1 MKKQLLKKFLAV
13 MIILA
18 AGTFFLNLQAQ
29 VNVTFVND
37 SVDAGN
43 STTGTIAPLALKF
56 TISAEGKIS
65 LDASSKNLNADVQ
78 RVVNSWDSD
87 SVGTT
92 DNAALFGKSFAL
104 VATTGG
110 SDRLQCRLA
119 SGGGLGVQGKN
130 QWRLDD
136 GGTEFL
142 YFTLYGDVGLE
153 FTSFAYNDFN
163 DDGGNGNF
171 RLIDYDS
178 DETYYLDKPVLT
190 GDTICT
196 LPAGEFKLSRPTD
209 TLTFSNSDTIST
221 STGNEGGRIYGLN
234 FNVVEVEPGP
244 PPPAGTIAL
253 NFINETGID
262 VGGTPTGG
270 LNPLT
275 LAFTIGAQGKIS
287 LDASTGNENVDVKAV
302 VNSWDSD
309 SVGVTDIASL
319 FGTSFNLMVTTPKR
333 LQCAKMGGLGIQGR
347 NQWRV
352 DDGGTEVFH
361 FILEDDVGLDVLQF
375 KFRDINEVSADLAHF
390 RISDYNTDENYFIDI
405 FGGDVGFYNVP
416 DGELSMRFRSDSL
429 TVTTSDTIAG
439 DAGGK
444 LFGLV
449 FNLVEALPKTPAV
462 LSTTP
467 AHADT
472 LVAVTT
478 DYVITFDNEMDK
490 DVSAA
495 AITFSPDVSNRVNT
509 WDAASKKITISFSDL
524 SLHTKYM
531 VTVGAGVKGTN
542 GLNALADT
550 TFTFQTLPDPPTV
563 LYTWPLHL
571 GKTISEDSPLY
582 IEFSRSMVP
591 DSVEKAIS
599 FVPEITGLMFAWSK
613 DKSIVYIQGD
623 MQHSSYVGTISTL
636 ATDVYGLTLAEA
648 FTFSF
653 NTTATSTEDRKA
665 SDIVLYPNPATDA
678 VRIQGMDVSSVKIY
692 SLSGSLMKEFFNT
705 PVLDVSDIGS
715 GTYAVSISDSE
726 GNRVRKMLV
735 IQ

>member
-13 MIILA
+13 MFILA

-37 SVDAGN
+37 SADVGSSA
-43 STTGTIAPLALKF
+43 TGTIHPLTLRFEIDDA
-56 TISAEGKIS
+56 GKIS
-65 LDASSKNLNADVQ
+65 LNASSKNDNVDVQ
-78 RVVNSWDSD
+78 RVVNAWDSD
-87 SVGTT
+87 SVGNT
-92 DNAALFGKSFAL
+92 DNAALYGKSFAL
-104 VATTGG
+104 VATT
-110 SDRLQCRLA
+110 SKSRMQCSMA
-119 SGGGLGVQGKN
+119 GGGGLGVRGQN
-130 QWRLDD
+130 QWRID
-136 GGTEFL
+136 GGSDGEEM
-142 YFTLYGDVGLE
+142 YFTLYGDVGVE

-163 DDGGNGNF
+163 DSGDKGNF
-171 RLIDYDS
+171 RLMDHDS
-178 DETYYLDKPVLT
+178 DTTLYLDKPVLT
-190 GDTICT
+190 
-196 LPAGEFKLSRPTD
+196 
-209 TLTFSNSDTIST
+209 SDTTIALN
-221 STGNEGGRIYGLN
+221 TGQFNMRYETDMLTITVSDTTGDKDAGGKLWGLG
-234 FNVVEVEPGP
+234 FNVVEAAPMP
-244 PPPAGTIAL
+244 LPAGRFAL
-253 NFINETGID
+253 NFNNESATDYG
-262 VGGTPTGG
+262 
-270 LNPLT
+270 NPNSLGP
-275 LAFTIGAQGKIS
+275 LKFDFTVEANGKIS
-287 LDASTGNENVDVKAV
+287 VNASTESEHQPNINFVDG
-302 VNSWDSD
+302 WDSD
-309 SVGVTDIASL
+309 SLGFTENASL
-319 FGTSFNLMVTTPKR
+319 FGTDFSLKVTSNKR
-333 LQCAKMGGLGIQGR
+333 IQNRAQYGGGLGVEGQ
-347 NQWRV
+347 NQWRIDQGGKEFIYFV
-352 DDGGTEVFH
+352 LDG
-361 FILEDDVGLDVLQF
+361 DVGLKLTQF
-375 KFRDINEVSADLAHF
+375 KFNYTNDNDDLGHL
-390 RISDYNTDENYFIDI
+390 RWMDHDTKENYFYENWSGDI
-405 FGGDVGFYNVP
+405 GFYDIP
-416 DGELSMRFRSDSL
+416 ADEMHMRFKTDSL
-429 TVTTSDTIAG
+429 TVTTSDTMG
-439 DAGGK
+439 DKDLGTS
-444 LFGLV
+444 LYGLV
-449 FNLVEALPKTPAV
+449 FELVEALPKTPAV
-462 LSTTP
+462 LSTSP

-524 SLHTKYM
+524 SLHTKYV

-550 TFTFQTLPDPPTV
+550 TFTFQTLPGPPTV

-623 MQHSSYVGTISTL
+623 MNHSSYVGTISTV